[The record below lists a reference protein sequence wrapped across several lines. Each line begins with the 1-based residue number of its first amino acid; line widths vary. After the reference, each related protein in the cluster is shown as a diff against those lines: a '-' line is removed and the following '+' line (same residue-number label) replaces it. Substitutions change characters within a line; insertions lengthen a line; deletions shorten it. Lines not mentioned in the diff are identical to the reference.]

1 MKIDELLGEEMR
13 KQRKARKMSL
23 SQVADKMG
31 YSSRTTI
38 LKMET
43 GLTQITV
50 GMILDFCKAVGC
62 EIDPFVE
69 IIENARVQR

>member
-1 MKIDELLGEEMR
+1 MELDKKIGDEMR
-13 KQRKARKMSL
+13 KQRTQRGLSL
-23 SQVADKMG
+23 ATVADRMG

>member
-1 MKIDELLGEEMR
+1 MNLDKTLGEEMR
-13 KQRKARKMSL
+13 KQRKMRKLSL
-23 SQVADKMG
+23 AQVADRMG

-62 EIDPFVE
+62 ELDPFVE
-69 IIENARVQR
+69 IIENARLQR

>member
-1 MKIDELLGEEMR
+1 MNLDKTLGEEMR
-13 KQRKARKMSL
+13 KQRKMRKLSL
-23 SQVADKMG
+23 AQVADRMG

-50 GMILDFCKAVGC
+50 GMILDFCRAVGC
-62 EIDPFVE
+62 DIEPFVE
-69 IIENARVQR
+69 IIENARLQR

>member
-1 MKIDELLGEEMR
+1 MKVDKEIGAEMR
-13 KQRKARKMSL
+13 RQRTMRRLSL
-23 SQVADKMG
+23 AQVADRMG
-31 YSSRTTI
+31 YSSRNSVS
-38 LKMET
+38 KMELGT
-43 GLTQITV
+43 TQITV